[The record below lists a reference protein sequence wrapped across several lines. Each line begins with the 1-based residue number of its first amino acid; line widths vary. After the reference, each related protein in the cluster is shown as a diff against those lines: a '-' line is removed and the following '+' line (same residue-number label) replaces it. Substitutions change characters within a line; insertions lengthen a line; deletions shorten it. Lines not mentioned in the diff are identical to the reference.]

1 MGIFKPTPLAILLTL
16 ISFGAQAQREIEYKE
31 EYPELLNLYMDE
43 EYEEVIK
50 KVEKGTLFSKA
61 IMEEERNQPLPYIY
75 LAKAYY
81 EISKMEEYKEKYSR
95 AFKNSI
101 RYAGRFIDR
110 DEKRMFIKDHE
121 RFLIKLRRE
130 CMEIAAMHLERS
142 EYERGQLRK
151 ARYFYKKL
159 QDLSPNDPS
168 PHYMEGLTWIM
179 QDLEAQADRPFKAA
193 DEKWKKLESI
203 SELKE
208 DQQDLFKTYVEQYSR
223 HLVEEG
229 QKDSARSVLQKVN
242 GHFQEDQDFRDYYQK
257 VTQ

>member
-1 MGIFKPTPLAILLTL
+1 MSIRGSILLSILFSLTSL
-16 ISFGAQAQREIEYKE
+16 SVHGQREIEYK

-43 EYEEVIK
+43 EYEEIIK
-50 KVEKGTLFSKA
+50 KVEEGSFFGKA
-61 IMEEERNQPLPYIY
+61 IMEEERKQPLPYIY

-81 EISKMEEYKEKYSR
+81 EISKIDEYKEKYSR
-95 AFKNSI
+95 AFKQAI
-101 RYAGRFIDR
+101 KYAGRFIDR
-110 DEKRMFIKDHE
+110 DEKEKFIKDHE

-142 EYERGQLRK
+142 EYERGQFRK

-179 QDLEAQADRPFKAA
+179 QDLEAQADRPFTAG
-193 DEKWKKLESI
+193 DEKWKELKSL
-203 SELKE
+203 SELKD
-208 DQQDLFKTYVEQYSR
+208 DQQELFKAYVELYSR
-223 HLVEEG
+223 HLIEGG

-242 GHFQEDQDFRDYYQK
+242 GHFKNDPEFREYYEK